1 MIMSDFSFIFDVRIR
16 EILER
21 DYAELEGLST
31 RTSTKSTLVISGGII
46 EGLLLDAL
54 IASGKF
60 TFEQA
65 CQKRLIDMIKL
76 ANDKNILTEDRL
88 TDSIRNYRNLIHPSK
103 EIKDKMVWDEKDA
116 ELART
121 AVDIVVREVRRW
133 AISEQKRRQFREIFT
148 QLSQEEVE
156 LLQLFATPQPS
167 DSDQFEHSFLRFS
180 VYRSIE
186 SLIAKGVLIK
196 ETNTELVKETER
208 ISLIPE
214 AVNLIEETVIQGK
227 VQRSSIVLHYSNIAA
242 SGSRGSGSN
251 AI

>member
-1 MIMSDFSFIFDVRIR
+1 MSDFSFILDFRIR
-16 EILER
+16 KILER
-21 DYAELEGLST
+21 DYAELEGLSI
-31 RTSTKSTLVISGGII
+31 RTSTKSIIVLSGGII

-54 IASGKF
+54 IASGRF
-60 TFEQA
+60 TFEEA
-65 CQKRLIDMIKL
+65 CQKQKRLIDLINL
-76 ANDKNILTEDRL
+76 ASDKNILTEDRL
-88 TDSIRNYRNLIHPSK
+88 THSIRNYRNLIHPSK
-103 EIKDKMVWDEKDA
+103 EIKNNIVWDEKDA
-116 ELART
+116 ELARI
-121 AVDIVVREVRRW
+121 AVDIVVREVRSW

-167 DSDQFEHSFLRFS
+167 DSDQFEHSFLRYS

-186 SLIAKGVLIK
+186 CLIAKGVLIK

-214 AVNLIEETVIQGK
+214 AVKLIEETVIQGK
-227 VQRSSIVLHYSNIAA
+227 VQRSSIVLHYRNIAT